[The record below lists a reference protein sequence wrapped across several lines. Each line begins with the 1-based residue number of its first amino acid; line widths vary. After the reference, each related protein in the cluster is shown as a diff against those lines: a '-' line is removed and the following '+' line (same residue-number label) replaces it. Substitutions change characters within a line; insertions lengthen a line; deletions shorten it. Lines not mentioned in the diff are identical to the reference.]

1 VIVVI
6 GNPRGTSGPEGIAAA
21 GPAVAIARAAA
32 AAGGVVQLVGKV
44 GDGRDGDAILLSVA
58 EAGVGH
64 IAVLRDASPVTLE
77 ASTAAPDDESGGDG
91 VAASVVGPDG
101 ADGAAGTE
109 VATASPAPAL
119 DAGDLSLALRYLPDY
134 RVVVIATP
142 LDRAAEAAAVEAARW
157 AGAAIIVVS
166 GRGTE
171 PPSDLPEDATVLEA
185 PPIDEDAAFAA
196 MVGRY
201 AAALDAGRVPA
212 EAFADATAGAGVL
225 RTKRQG

>member
-77 ASTAAPDDESGGDG
+77 ASTAAPDESGGDG

-109 VATASPAPAL
+109 VATASTAPAL

-212 EAFADATAGAGVL
+212 EAFADATGGGVL